1 LARLLIVDD
10 DIDILKVMAAILA
23 QAGHRIEASA
33 SVADALRKLGL
44 CPDDPDAE
52 PPDLVVIDVMM
63 PQSDGYS
70 LCRSI
75 RTAPR
80 TRDFPILVVSALPE
94 LSRLF
99 TVSVA
104 VDGFLRKPF
113 QPEALIASVEDI
125 LRRSGPAGDIGS

>member
-1 LARLLIVDD
+1 MARILIVDD

-23 QAGHRIEASA
+23 QAGHRIEVSASA
-33 SVADALRKLGL
+33 ADALKKLGL
-44 CPDDPDAE
+44 CQDDPDAE
-52 PPDLVVIDVMM
+52 SLDLVVVDVMM

-75 RTAPR
+75 RNTPR
-80 TRDFPILVVSALPE
+80 TSAIPILVVSALPE

-113 QPEALIASVEDI
+113 QPEALIASVENI
-125 LRRSGPAGDIGS
+125 LYRRGSAGKEGS